1 MSPRLSVS
9 QLTSQITER
18 IFGSLPVTKFRVVLK
33 LTETNQSTT
42 DSYKV
47 FGASEFASKEE
58 AVNAGK
64 QFVAQFNKNLKYDKE
79 MTFGKSLEGQSF
91 PFNPAN
97 VQVAVLD
104 FQVVDGAGVKTIGSV
119 RWDSESS
126 EWTTSKV

>member
-1 MSPRLSVS
+1 M
-9 QLTSQITER
+9 
-18 IFGSLPVTKFRVVLK
+18 K